1 MKFFFALL
9 VFNYLFM
16 NKSYSE
22 NLKECKTLRQSGL
35 DFIGKDHQEIIEYLG
50 LKSFKIKISR
60 TRKKIF
66 IEQLNE
72 KNKKTNL
79 KNLKNVHFL
88 ELILLKSTGYPIVF
102 QCSWRFNINL
112 DQIEDNNFDC
122 IEIINKK
129 DLFSLDYDGNFDF
142 SSNFQFFN
150 SKQTIEKG
158 IKKTL
163 HSLFGRCKNI
173 QK

>member
-1 MKFFFALL
+1 MKFFFILL
-9 VFNYLFM
+9 VLNYLFM

-22 NLKECKTLRQSGL
+22 NLKECKTLKQSGL
-35 DFIGKDHQEIIEYLG
+35 DFVGKDHQEIIEYFG
-50 LKSFKIKISR
+50 LKNFKIKISR
-60 TRKKIF
+60 TRNKIF

-88 ELILLKSTGYPIVF
+88 ELVLLKSTGYPIVF

-122 IEIINKK
+122 VEIINKK

-150 SKQTIEKG
+150 TKQKIERG